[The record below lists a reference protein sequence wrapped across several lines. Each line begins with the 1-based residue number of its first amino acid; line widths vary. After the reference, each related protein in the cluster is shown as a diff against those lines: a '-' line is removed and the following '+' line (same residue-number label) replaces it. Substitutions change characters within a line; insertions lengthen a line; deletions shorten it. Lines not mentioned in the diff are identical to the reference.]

1 MPFMSPLIDAL
12 PLMSVRPA
20 VIDPFLGAQGG
31 CPAGTGSDAPVV
43 PSTRALPPTPRS
55 PLTHSAHGASLA
67 NAGKRSTVA
76 WIRRWDFVLVSATEL
91 VGVHPVDVIC
101 RWCGLATGSGVVML
115 TR

>member
-1 MPFMSPLIDAL
+1 MPLESPLIDAL

-20 VIDPFLGAQGG
+20 VIDPILGAQGC
-31 CPAGTGSDAPVV
+31 CPGAGVSNAPVV

-55 PLTHSAHGASLA
+55 PLTHSAHSASVA
-67 NAGKRSTVA
+67 NPGKRSTVA
-76 WIRRWDFVLVSATEL
+76 WIRRWDFVLVSATAL

-101 RWCGLATGSGVVML
+101 RWFGRPSGSGVVIL